1 MVLHVLEC
9 SSILIYVLYKSRSL
23 TLVTMICIVGM
34 FYEYCLWAQ
43 VVVLFMLSIILD
55 SWDIC
60 VKYNAG
66 AQEVI
71 FTQYSRI

>member
-9 SSILIYVLYKSRSL
+9 SSILIYVLCKSRSL
-23 TLVTMICIVGM
+23 ILVIMICIVGM

-43 VVVLFMLSIILD
+43 VAVLLMLWIIVD

-60 VKYNAG
+60 YEYNAE

-71 FTQYSRI
+71 FTQYSCI